1 MADDRSMLEK
11 LLNML
16 AADDMTALVAVRKIR
31 AMAEKEKKTVGDLCL
46 SGKVIYQERVV
57 YRDRAPERGPVR
69 DDIWEAMRRARR
81 DNEDTERA
89 RQARKDEERRQQE
102 RQAKERYGSAFD
114 DAEMSDEER
123 EKARAKRQERRNER
137 HARRILLGDLEQAL
151 KEDDDDLTAWEIEFA
166 STVPFQY
173 SYDYELSRNQK
184 FHAERIIR
192 KVRINKQGSPI

>member
-46 SGKVIYQERVV
+46 SGKVIYQDRVV
-57 YRDRAPERGPVR
+57 YRERSPMGEN
-69 DDIWEAMRRARR
+69 IHEAMRRSRR
-81 DNEDTERA
+81 DHEDTERA
-89 RQARKDEERRQQE
+89 RQARRDEERRQQE
-102 RQAKERYGSAFD
+102 QQAKARYGNAFD

-123 EKARAKRQERRNER
+123 ETARAKRQERRNER
-137 HARRILLGDLEQAL
+137 HARRMLLDDLEQAL
-151 KEDDDDLTAWEIEFA
+151 KDDDDDLTAWEIEFA

-173 SYDYELSRNQK
+173 AYDYELSRNQR

-192 KVRINKQGSPI
+192 KVRINKEGSPI